1 MKNID
6 AAAIARLRNS
16 ARPPGM
22 AVDNDTSGLINNEV
36 EVIYNERTAL

>member
-1 MKNID
+1 MKSSD

-16 ARPPGM
+16 ALPPGLSQT
-22 AVDNDTSGLINNEV
+22 DKSSLINNEV